1 MGNMIKNTKSYKTMY
16 KDIYVFVSYFFTHKQ
31 KNETKN
37 VFKTVAVDDEC
48 LQENSDFR
56 RWAIN
61 NVCAY

>member
-1 MGNMIKNTKSYKTMY
+1 MY
-16 KDIYVFVSYFFTHKQ
+16 KDIYVYVSYFFTHKQ

-37 VFKTVAVDDEC
+37 VSKTVAIDDEC